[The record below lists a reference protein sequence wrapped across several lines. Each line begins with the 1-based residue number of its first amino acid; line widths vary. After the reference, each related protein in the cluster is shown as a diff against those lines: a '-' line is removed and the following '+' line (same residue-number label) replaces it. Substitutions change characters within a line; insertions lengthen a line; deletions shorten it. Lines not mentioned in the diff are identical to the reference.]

1 LDGEEGYPGNLD
13 TTILYLLNNQN
24 ELSISYEAVSDQK
37 TIVNLTNHSY
47 FNLSGNV
54 KRDCSEHI
62 LQLESNRFLELGSDL
77 LPTGRMIESSNTPF
91 DFHHGRLLK
100 TGMKSAH
107 PQNVLAD
114 NGYDH
119 PLLFTKKGE
128 NTVVLSEKESG
139 RTLLV
144 TTDQHCVVLY
154 TANQLEGPYSIA
166 GVRARNYLG
175 VCLETQGL
183 PDAINQPDFPTIVLN
198 PEEVYHATT
207 KYRFFSNTIGV

>member
-1 LDGEEGYPGNLD
+1 
-13 TTILYLLNNQN
+13 
-24 ELSISYEAVSDQK
+24 
-37 TIVNLTNHSY
+37 
-47 FNLSGNV
+47 
-54 KRDCSEHI
+54 
-62 LQLESNRFLELGSDL
+62 
-77 LPTGRMIESSNTPF
+77 
-91 DFHHGRLLK
+91 
-100 TGMKSAH
+100 
-107 PQNVLAD
+107 
-114 NGYDH
+114 
-119 PLLFTKKGE
+119 
-128 NTVVLSEKESG
+128 
-139 RTLLV
+139 LLV